1 MFVLDTSISIKDD
14 ANFGL
19 IRNLV
24 TEVAEV
30 LTINPNRAMFSVILF
45 ARHAWVKFPISEYN
59 NTDDLIQAVNNNIA
73 YDDIS
78 KENHTGSNLPEA
90 VNLIINASQNSKLGP
105 TLRSDLDYKSAVFVS
120 DGRIN
125 TRNLVEKQLNKKIRN
140 KEWKKMKA
148 IQLKDLI
155 LAAKTLNEYIFDDV
169 LAIGIKGIKDINFD
183 ILHEIASR
191 PEFMFEINKFT
202 KGAFQQVIKQLSEEF
217 CDGREIS

>member
-45 ARHAWVKFPISEYN
+45 ARHAWIKFPISEYT
-59 NTDDLIQAVNNNIA
+59 NTDDLIQAVNNIT

-78 KENHTGSNLPEA
+78 KENRTGSNLPEA
-90 VNLIINASQNSKLGP
+90 VNLIINASQNGKLG
-105 TLRSDLDYKSAVFVS
+105 LRSDSDYKSGVFVS

-125 TRNLVEKQLNKKIRN
+125 TRSLVEKQLNKKIRN

-148 IQLKDLI
+148 IQHKDFI
-155 LAAKTLNEYIFDDV
+155 LAAKTLNEYIFDDI

-191 PEFMFEINKFT
+191 PEFVFEINEFT

-217 CDGREIS
+217 CDGREIA